1 VAFLVKDLEKGKEL
15 YRRHLGMETCHSE
28 DLSSYG
34 LKNAVLSAGNG
45 TSIELLQ

>member
-1 VAFLVKDLEKGKEL
+1 MLDRLRQVAFLVKDLEKGKEL

-34 LKNAVLSAGNG
+34 L
-45 TSIELLQ
+45 